1 MNQGL
6 CRHSPLLVSKLVMV
20 YWCLLAC
27 ISCDVQLDKKAEI
40 KILPQESA
48 PSFWHV
54 SQRLLPHANR
64 IVDLYSQ
71 TRLIQANAKTQMRY
85 TEIQVEKMQDVIYF
99 FLVRDRPETVE
110 KMCISLHEQVEETFG
125 YYHPATFTLKWLM
138 ISIFTSLKKY
148 DEAETLCSRILG
160 GFNDDSDVNEA
171 EGRAKRSFTLLLA
184 RICML
189 RGQTEKGEKLLL
201 GSSASSHATGISGS
215 LLEKH
220 LTSRLWTQYLSQ
232 DMSRDMQAWIESHLV
247 KEETGK
253 AGSCQQPFNI
263 LCNRIYMSLSQNEI
277 EKAKDLLVEAREMF
291 DRANSEDYAK
301 ASMFSDLAALYIK
314 LDEYGDL
321 KVLCDDATT
330 GDWESLWQSDVRFS
344 CIVVL
349 IRCYVHWNRGELDET
364 VDLCQRALEMPHN
377 SRELGSAPK
386 RYLLIVLASVYM
398 QQGKLLEAEKQLVA
412 AIQETRELK
421 KTVYVSQL

>member
-1 MNQGL
+1 
-6 CRHSPLLVSKLVMV
+6 
-20 YWCLLAC
+20 
-27 ISCDVQLDKKAEI
+27 
-40 KILPQESA
+40 
-48 PSFWHV
+48 
-54 SQRLLPHANR
+54 
-64 IVDLYSQ
+64 
-71 TRLIQANAKTQMRY
+71 
-85 TEIQVEKMQDVIYF
+85 
-99 FLVRDRPETVE
+99 
-110 KMCISLHEQVEETFG
+110 MCISLHEQVEETFG

-184 RICML
+184 RI
-189 RGQTEKGEKLLL
+189 
-201 GSSASSHATGISGS
+201 SSSHATGISGS

-421 KTVYVSQL
+421 NNGSAITAKASKMVFKGV